1 MEIKLIDI
9 IKKQNM
15 NLEQLSKIMN
25 VSKSTLYNFSSNGVG
40 SMELILKLSYVL
52 DYPVTDIVD
61 LEDNEKQELEDRLW
75 RETDDI
81 K

>member
-9 IKKQNM
+9 IKKQDIT
-15 NLEQLSKIMN
+15 LEKLADVLE
-25 VSKSTLYNFSSNGVG
+25 VSKSTLYNLSSNGVG

-61 LEDNEKQELEDRLW
+61 LEEGEKLELENRLW
-75 RETDDI
+75 GEIDDT
-81 K
+81 